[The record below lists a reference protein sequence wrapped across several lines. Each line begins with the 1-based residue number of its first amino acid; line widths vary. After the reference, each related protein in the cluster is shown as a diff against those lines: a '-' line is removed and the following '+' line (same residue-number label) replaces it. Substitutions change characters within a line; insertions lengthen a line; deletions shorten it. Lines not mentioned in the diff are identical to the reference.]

1 MSYLE
6 PRGGQTPSGG
16 RASGQPDVPAPYGL
30 DVPAEEPD
38 PYASPRRQA
47 AHEATESG
55 PSWNAF
61 TPGPATTDPATTDP
75 ATTGPAG
82 TGPATTGPAA
92 VPPAPPWEALI
103 AATSTSQAEWELT
116 AAEAEGARGPGRRR
130 AGRDGRSTPKPAA
143 ICPPPSRS
151 GSA

>member
-16 RASGQPDVPAPYGL
+16 RASGQPDDPAPFPR

-38 PYASPRRQA
+38 PYATFRRQA
-47 AHEATESG
+47 AQQATESG

-61 TPGPATTDPATTDP
+61 TPGPPEAD
-75 ATTGPAG
+75 
-82 TGPATTGPAA
+82 PAA
-92 VPPAPPWEALI
+92 VPPGPPWEAPT

-116 AAEAEGARGPGRRR
+116 AAEAEGP
-130 AGRDGRSTPKPAA
+130 RS
-143 ICPPPSRS
+143 
-151 GSA
+151 